1 MATGESE
8 GDEDPYHGFAA
19 DDNNRDS
26 YRISTSTE
34 VCEPV
39 VLILGCALFS
49 KFLRHNPVLI
59 DFSELS
65 TRISSFLNLDNVY
78 LCL

>member
-1 MATGESE
+1 MYTARE
-8 GDEDPYHGFAA
+8 GLRPSNGR
-19 DDNNRDS
+19 DDRRERTRS
-26 YRISTSTE
+26 R
-34 VCEPV
+34 VRP
-39 VLILGCALFS
+39 FS
-49 KFLRHNPVLI
+49 KFLKHNPVLI